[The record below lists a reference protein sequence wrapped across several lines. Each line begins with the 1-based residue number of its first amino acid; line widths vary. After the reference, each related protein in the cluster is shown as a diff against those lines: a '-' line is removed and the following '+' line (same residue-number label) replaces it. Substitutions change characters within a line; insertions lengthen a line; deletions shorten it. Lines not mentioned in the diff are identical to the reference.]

1 MLHQDQPGVSVM
13 KLILLTCLAFLGCGS
28 LGTGF
33 ADTVFPVVVKH
44 ALGSTVVNAFPKRV
58 VTIGWSGEDSL
69 LALGVTPLA
78 MPRYGSFKSGI
89 FPWNEEKLSGK
100 PTLLSIGVD
109 YEAIATLKPDLILG
123 VYSGLNQISYKRLSS
138 IAPTIAYRSGPWRAD
153 WREQTMITGEALG
166 KRDEAEKLVEGADN
180 YLVGLG
186 KSHPELAGK
195 TFTFGTFF
203 PGSGNLVVYLP
214 SDPRVVALRLMGLKL
229 SPGVE
234 ALSKQY
240 PDEFSTAVSLE
251 TIDTVDADILI
262 LWFSGSARASLE
274 AQPLF
279 RALGS
284 VRRGSYVAL
293 ESPVELWATSALSVL
308 SIPYGFQSFATRLA
322 NAARITKE

>member
-1 MLHQDQPGVSVM
+1 MLHQAQLGVGVM
-13 KLILLTCLAFLGCGS
+13 KFILLTCLALLGCGS
-28 LGTGF
+28 HGFVF
-33 ADTVFPVVVKH
+33 ADAKFPVVVKH
-44 ALGSTVVNAFPKRV
+44 ALGSTVINTLPKRV

-78 MPRYGSFKSGI
+78 MPRYGAFPNGI
-89 FPWNEEKLSGK
+89 FPWNEEKLSGT
-100 PTLLSIGVD
+100 PTLLDFGID
-109 YEAIATLKPDLILG
+109 YEAIAALKPDLILG
-123 VYSGLNQISYKRLSS
+123 VYSGLNRMSYQRLSS
-138 IAPTIAYRSGPWRAD
+138 IAPTVAYRSGPWRAD
-153 WREQTMITGEALG
+153 WREQTTIIGEALG
-166 KRDEAEKLVEGADN
+166 KQDEAEKLVEGADN
-180 YLVGLG
+180 YLVALG
-186 KSHPELAGK
+186 KSYPELSGK

-214 SDPRVVALRLMGLKL
+214 SDPRVVALRLMGLEL

-234 ALSKQY
+234 ALGKLY

-251 TIDTVDADILI
+251 TIDSVDADILI
-262 LWFSGSARASLE
+262 LWFGTSARASLE

-279 RALGS
+279 QALGS

-322 NAARITKE
+322 DAARITKE